1 MASSTLG
8 REPSA
13 AGSDDLGMVATHPDG
28 RDLVARQREA
38 LDLLGRLSKERA
50 AAEVRVER
58 QFEEEKQA
66 ATKEYEEVRGGLKQR
81 YEMETKELDR
91 EAKDG
96 RAALIAKADVSRDA
110 AQAAYDQAR
119 RRTKSTFS
127 RDRDAAAKAR
137 DDARWQA
144 GAVADASREGVRK
157 RLDRELKDLAIEEQ
171 AYQPIEEDARA
182 ILARTGRFAGG
193 PVAVE
198 APASPPEGETAS
210 ELFARVKGLV
220 IEAVATLERLEGL
233 FLPKFLA
240 WTTYPVVVVVLI
252 AALAGAGWYA
262 AQATVAAAGGAVAGL
277 VLGVGMRPWLVKV
290 ARRKVSGPHAK
301 LSSAIEEL
309 GRLFPAVKARF
320 EDEAKSDLT
329 AAKDRRDAEQ
339 RVADEM
345 HDARLAQITARRDA
359 ETLAAEE
366 TLKPLI
372 DDTEARRLEGLGRIE
387 IDTARRRDE
396 AELSYETDGRRT
408 DREYQQRIDANRARH
423 KAEWAEMADRW
434 RHGLGRVA
442 AEIAAI
448 EDEAGRLFFD
458 WDRRPAADWSPNAL
472 VPATMRFGSLTVDPS
487 TIPDA
492 ISRDEAL
499 RKMGPAAFST
509 PALVPFPE
517 EGSLLLRAYG
527 EGRDRAVEAMQA
539 AMLRRLTSL
548 PASKVRFTI
557 IDPVGLGRN
566 FAAFMHL
573 VDFDEMM
580 VTSKIWTEERHIEQR
595 LVDLTEH
602 MENVIQ
608 KYLRNEYT
616 SIRDYNDHA
625 GEVAEPFRVLVVA
638 NFPAGFSDQAARRLL
653 SVAAGGARC
662 GVTTLISVDER
673 LPLPQGFALKDLE
686 SYATVLAWREGK
698 FTWKGS
704 PFGDLYPLALDA
716 PPPSEAFT
724 ALVQSAGARAKEA
737 GRVEVPFDVI
747 APDPADYWM
756 SDSAKGID
764 VPLGRAGATRL
775 QNLTLGRGTS
785 QHVLIAGRTGS
796 GKSTLLHALITN
808 LALRYSPDQVEMYLI
823 DFKKGVEF
831 KTYASHGLPHARV
844 VAIESE
850 REFGISVLQRL
861 DEELKRRG
869 DDFRDAGAQDVAA
882 FRRAVP
888 DRPMPRLLL
897 IVDEFQE
904 FFVEDDKLGQEAALL
919 LDRLVRQGRAF
930 GIHVHLGS
938 QTLSGAYS
946 LARSTLGQM
955 AVRIAL
961 QCSEAD
967 AHLILSEDNSAARLL
982 SRPGEAIYNDA
993 NGMVEGNHIFQ
1004 VVWLSDER
1012 RDVYLDEVK
1021 RLDRERPSALPRRPP
1036 LVFEGNIPARIE
1048 QNTLLARWLQP
1059 TPGRWPEAPKVPLAW
1074 LGDAIAIK
1082 DPTAATFRRQGG
1094 ANLLLIGQQDEMATA
1109 VLASCLLSLAAQ
1121 LPPSQA
1127 RFVLMDGTPVDS
1139 PTAGLLASMAE
1150 GMPHRADVIGP
1161 REIGAAFQA
1170 LGAELERRQ
1179 ADASAERQAVFVF
1192 IHDIQRFRD
1201 LRRAEDSY
1209 GSYGA
1214 EKVISAAERLATLL
1228 REGPPLGIHVLA
1240 WADSLSNAGRAFD
1253 RPAMREFASRVLFQ
1267 MSPADSSNLID
1278 GPAASRL
1285 GTNRGYLHEEEQGRL
1300 EKFRPFGLP
1309 PAEFLADYRRI
1320 LRERAE

>member
-8 REPSA
+8 RTPSA
-13 AGSDDLGMVATHPDG
+13 AGSDASATPRDG
-28 RDLVARQREA
+28 RDLVDRQREA
-38 LDLLGRLSKERA
+38 LELLGRLSKERA

-58 QFEEEKQA
+58 RFEDEKLSATQEYEGVRDGLRRRYEKQIEVLERETGDRRASLIRKSEA
-66 ATKEYEEVRGGLKQR
+66 AQ
-81 YEMETKELDR
+81 
-91 EAKDG
+91 A
-96 RAALIAKADVSRDA
+96 A
-110 AQAAYDQAR
+110 AQAAYEQATR
-119 RRTKSTFS
+119 RARSIFS
-127 RDRDAAAKAR
+127 RDRDEAVKTR

-144 GAVADASREGVRK
+144 GAVAEASRDGIRK
-157 RLDRELKDLAIEEQ
+157 RLDQAGKDQ
-171 AYQPIEEDARA
+171 ADEKEAYGPIEQDA
-182 ILARTGRFAGG
+182 LETLSRTGRFSGLPG
-193 PVAVE
+193 TAVD
-198 APASPPEGETAS
+198 APAAAPEGETAS
-210 ELFARVKGLV
+210 ELFARVRGLV
-220 IEAVATLERLEGL
+220 AEATADLERLEGL
-233 FLPKFLA
+233 LLPKLLA
-240 WTTYPVVVVVLI
+240 WKTYPWAVAALI
-252 AALAGAGWYA
+252 AALAGAGWFA
-262 AQATVAAAGGAVAGL
+262 AETIGAAAGAAVGL
-277 VLGVGMRPWLVKV
+277 ALGVGLRPWLVGL

-301 LSSAIEEL
+301 LSSTIGLLA
-309 GRLFPAVKARF
+309 GLFPAVKLRH
-320 EDEAKSDLT
+320 EDEAKRDLA
-329 AAKDRRDAEQ
+329 AAKSRHEAEQ
-339 RVADEM
+339 RAGDEA
-345 HDARLAQITARRDA
+345 HDAKLAQVTFRRDS
-359 ETLAAEE
+359 ELKAADAM
-366 TLKPLI
+366 LKPLI
-372 DDTEARRLEGLGRIE
+372 ADAESQRLDGLGRIE
-387 IDTARRRDE
+387 IDAARLRDE
-396 AELSYETDGRRT
+396 ADLGYEKDGRRL
-408 DREYQQRIDANRARH
+408 DREHERRIVANRARH
-423 KAEWAEMADRW
+423 EAEWAEMADRW
-434 RHGLGRVA
+434 RDGLGRVD

-448 EDEAGRLFFD
+448 DSVAGRLFFD
-458 WDRRPAADWSPNAL
+458 WARRPADEWRPNTL
-472 VPATMRFGSLTVDPS
+472 VPATMRFGSLAVDPAEV
-487 TIPDA
+487 PDA
-492 ISRDEAL
+492 ISHDEAL
-499 RKMGPAAFST
+499 RVMGPSAFST
-509 PALVPFPE
+509 PALIPFPE

-527 EGRDRAVEAMQA
+527 EGRNRAVDAIQA

-548 PASKVRFTI
+548 PASKVKFTI

-573 VDFDEMM
+573 VDFDESM
-580 VTSKIWTEERHIEQR
+580 VTSRIWTEERHIEQR

-616 SIRDYNDHA
+616 SIRDYNEHA

-686 SYATVLAWREGK
+686 AYATVLAWREGK
-698 FTWKGS
+698 FTWRGS
-704 PFGDLYPLALDA
+704 PFGGLYPLTLDA
-716 PPPSEAFT
+716 PPPAEVFT
-724 ALVQSAGARAKEA
+724 AMVQSAGARAKEA
-737 GRVEVPFDVI
+737 GRVEVPFHVI

-775 QNLTLGRGTS
+775 QHLTLGRGTA

-808 LALRYSPDQVEMYLI
+808 LALRYSPDQVEMFLI

-831 KTYASHGLPHARV
+831 KTYAVHGLPHARV

-850 REFGISVLQRL
+850 REFGLSVLQRL
-861 DEELKRRG
+861 DEELKQRG
-869 DDFRDAGAQDVAA
+869 DQFRDAGAQDLAA
-882 FRRAVP
+882 YRKAVP

-993 NGMVEGNHIFQ
+993 NGMIEGNHIFQ

-1021 RLDRERPSALPRRPP
+1021 RLDRERPSAVPRRPP

-1048 QNTLLARWLQP
+1048 QNPLLARWLEP
-1059 TPGRWPEAPKVPLAW
+1059 TPGRWPEPPKVPHAW

-1109 VLASCLLSLAAQ
+1109 VMASCLLSLAAQ
-1121 LPPSQA
+1121 LPPSQV
-1127 RFVLMDGTPVDS
+1127 RFILIDGTPVDAS
-1139 PTAGLLASMAE
+1139 TAGVLASMTE
-1150 GMPHRADVIGP
+1150 GLPHRVDMVGTRDVGT
-1161 REIGAAFQA
+1161 AFNA
-1170 LGAELERRQ
+1170 LGEELERRQ
-1179 ADASAERQAVFVF
+1179 GDASAEAQAVFVL
-1192 IHDIQRFRD
+1192 IHDLQRFRD

-1209 GSYGA
+1209 GGFGSYGA
-1214 EKVISAAERLATLL
+1214 EKVVSPAERLATLL

-1240 WADSLSNAGRAFD
+1240 WADSLNNANRSFD
-1253 RPAMREFASRVLFQ
+1253 RPAMREFSSRVLFQ
-1267 MSPADSSNLID
+1267 MSPADSSNLVD

-1285 GTNRGYLHEEEQGRL
+1285 GTNRAYLHEEEQGRL

-1309 PAEFLADYRRI
+1309 TAEFLADYRRA
-1320 LRERAE
+1320 LAERAE